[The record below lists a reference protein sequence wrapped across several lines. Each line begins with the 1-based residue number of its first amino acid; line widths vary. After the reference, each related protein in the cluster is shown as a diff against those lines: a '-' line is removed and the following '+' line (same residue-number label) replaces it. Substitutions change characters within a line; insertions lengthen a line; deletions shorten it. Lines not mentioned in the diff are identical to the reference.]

1 MSALRAGAAPVAR
14 LAAGLAVASLAC
26 AGLTG
31 SAWAQDVD
39 GLVVR
44 KGPLPGDQYLAGVTV
59 DVHGRVDGDLA
70 MLGVQAGLDGIC
82 TGDVLAAGAVVHV
95 GGIVGDDVRVLGGQV
110 TVQGSVG
117 DGLPA
122 AGGEILVTPN
132 TAVGGR
138 ALLAGRRVL
147 AHGDFHGGLLAA
159 GEHVELRGDVRGGAR
174 ILSDDVE
181 VGPRARLDGDLVVVG
196 RNPPRIADGARISG
210 TVSVEAPP
218 GSGGAGRLRAA
229 LGGAAMQVGMLLVV
243 WAWLVLAPGLARR
256 AAILEWR
263 RTTFDVGI
271 GVAVALGL
279 PLAAAL
285 LAASVVGLPLAA
297 GVLSVWGLALLLGWA
312 ATAACL
318 GEWLRA
324 RLRPASGGLGP
335 RLAFALVA
343 LLVIRAGVALPWV
356 GWAVAAGA
364 LLAGTGAVARAVQEA
379 HGTARLSRGRP
390 GPGAA

>member
-1 MSALRAGAAPVAR
+1 MSRPLAVLARVAR
-14 LAAGLAVASLAC
+14 LAAGLAAVSLAC
-26 AGLTG
+26 AGVSG
-31 SAWAQDVD
+31 AASAQDVD

-44 KGPLPGDQYLAGVTV
+44 KGPLAGDQYLAGVTV

-117 DGLPA
+117 DGLLA

-132 TAVGGR
+132 TIVGGR
-138 ALLAGRRVL
+138 ALVAGRRIL

-159 GEHVELRGDVRGGAR
+159 GEHVELRGDVRRGAR

-181 VGPRARLDGDLVVVG
+181 VGPRARIDGDLVVVG

-210 TVSVEAPP
+210 KVSVEAPP
-218 GSGGAGRLRAA
+218 GSAGTGRLRAILVA
-229 LGGAAMQVGMLLVV
+229 AAMQVGMLLVV

-256 AAILEWR
+256 AATLEWR
-263 RTTFDVGI
+263 RTSFDVGI

-312 ATAACL
+312 ATAVCL
-318 GEWLRA
+318 GEWLRV
-324 RLRPASGGLGP
+324 RVRPASVGLGP
-335 RLAFALVA
+335 RLAFAFLA
-343 LLVIRAGVALPWV
+343 LLLLRAGVTLPWV

-364 LLAGTGAVARAVQEA
+364 LLAGTGAVARAAQEA
-379 HGTARLSRGRP
+379 HGTARVSRGRP